1 MQVAFDQQQEQPHA
15 SLPRHW
21 RCVSDNAAGET
32 KNSWFFR
39 FMAVMVGRRQVDSVI
54 LCQGM
59 VGHTHNR
66 QDAIFGHVAKIL
78 SRADSLQTPEDF
90 AERVRSKCSGYHV
103 EHITGVLPWK
113 QWLQML
119 PALSGI
125 NQTKWASDRGEEAC
139 HSYKLVR
146 REDLPEDVR
155 DLVHFPHPGAD
166 PTSDGRDVVMLVKQH
181 MSSADLAQP
190 PFVFV
195 PWSIL
200 KNLPEKPAEIMV
212 PRSPFTQRQ
221 TAEFLKTA
229 VLLERPEWGYVRAA
243 QYLKDLVKAN
253 EDGKSDTWSLP
264 KINVVFEP
272 RLTKPAEIQPGQD
285 LHLDLAFTMSKP
297 LAVMLRPAAAA
308 PAAQEEKN
316 DEEMKG
322 GEEGCKGAPPGFV
335 VPALKGAPGPPG
347 SGARPITTAAKVK
360 ATATAKKCLKR
371 PAAAAE
377 AAESAHLDGSAV
389 PSAAAA
395 SDPVAAP
402 AAGGPPPPDGLAV
415 TTGRRKRIKIPADA
429 VGHVGCSKCK
439 HNKDVGC
446 TTCRPKLGLIDMGD
460 GKWDWPSAS

>member
-1 MQVAFDQQQEQPHA
+1 
-15 SLPRHW
+15 
-21 RCVSDNAAGET
+21 
-32 KNSWFFR
+32 
-39 FMAVMVGRRQVDSVI
+39 
-54 LCQGM
+54 
-59 VGHTHNR
+59 
-66 QDAIFGHVAKIL
+66 
-78 SRADSLQTPEDF
+78 
-90 AERVRSKCSGYHV
+90 
-103 EHITGVLPWK
+103 
-113 QWLQML
+113 
-119 PALSGI
+119 
-125 NQTKWASDRGEEAC
+125 
-139 HSYKLVR
+139 
-146 REDLPEDVR
+146 
-155 DLVHFPHPGAD
+155 
-166 PTSDGRDVVMLVKQH
+166 
-181 MSSADLAQP
+181 
-190 PFVFV
+190 
-195 PWSIL
+195 
-200 KNLPEKPAEIMV
+200 
-212 PRSPFTQRQ
+212 
-221 TAEFLKTA
+221 
-229 VLLERPEWGYVRAA
+229 
-243 QYLKDLVKAN
+243 
-253 EDGKSDTWSLP
+253 
-264 KINVVFEP
+264 
-272 RLTKPAEIQPGQD
+272 
-285 LHLDLAFTMSKP
+285 
-297 LAVMLRPAAAA
+297 MLRPAAAA

-371 PAAAAE
+371 PAAA